1 MKTGST
7 FEFPGFPLQHLFT
20 ATAIPLNKPDLDLI
34 LPRSPAMHA
43 SSRFHL
49 RNFFQPAT
57 SLAAVALVVI
67 SVVLSCSQPA
77 SALPAFARK
86 YGLRCSACHESW
98 PMLNYFGQKFKDN
111 GYQLMN
117 DRDAPIWQNP
127 GYWPVTFRITP
138 IWHRVSVG
146 KVAVDT
152 YSTIGGVPTVTGTA
166 IQRVES
172 SGFDLSGLDF
182 HTAGTLEKNISFYL
196 LPSSDPTGAFHFE
209 QVFVRLDNI
218 AHSSWLNIKLGRFEL
233 DNLLSEKRIL
243 TLTGN
248 GGIYQTYHFIPVG
261 DGNIFGQIGDNQLGL
276 EYLGHSADDRTRI
289 GASLVSSNDGN
300 VNLTLGANSYTG
312 FFTGSQAF
320 DLGRMGVQR
329 VGFYAMVGQAATY
342 YPTAGGVPIA
352 GSGIGN
358 KSFSREGFVGQ
369 FYFGP
374 HVDLT
379 VVTQHGS
386 DNAWF
391 GQGYG
396 NAVGT
401 DGNGGTTATCSS
413 PTPGC
418 PLNNVPGTALPTGS
432 QAPSWNGATF
442 EGHYVYSPQLIFI
455 GRYEL
460 ERMSQQADGSAY
472 TTVGPNGILGPT
484 PSTFGNI
491 STYTIGFRYNPFMT
505 SRAGLAWHNEYNW
518 LHQDGTGPLNPTT
531 GALTNINT
539 SELLMGLDFD
549 F

>member
-1 MKTGST
+1 MHVKKR
-7 FEFPGFPLQHLFT
+7 LQ
-20 ATAIPLNKPDLDLI
+20 
-34 LPRSPAMHA
+34 RC
-43 SSRFHL
+43 
-49 RNFFQPAT
+49 NFAYFAT
-57 SLAAVALVVI
+57 SLSAVSLILV
-67 SVVLSCSQPA
+67 SVVLTCSQPA
-77 SALPAFARK
+77 NALPAFARK

-138 IWHRVSVG
+138 IWHRVSAG
-146 KVAVDT
+146 KVEVDT
-152 YSTIGGVPTVTGTA
+152 YADGNPTGSTV
-166 IQRVES
+166 QRVTS

-182 HTAGTLEKNISFYL
+182 HTGGTLEKNISFYL

-218 AHSSWLNIKLGRFEL
+218 FHSSWFNIKLGRFEL

-276 EYLGHSADDRTRI
+276 EYMGHSANDRTRI
-289 GASLVSSNDGN
+289 SASLVSSSDGN
-300 VNLTLGANSYTG
+300 VNLSTGANSYTG
-312 FFTGSQAF
+312 FFAGSQAF
-320 DLGRMGVQR
+320 DTGKLGVQR
-329 VGFYAMVGQAATY
+329 IGFYAMVGEAATY
-342 YPTAGGVPIA
+342 YLTQGGVPLG
-352 GSGIGN
+352 GSGVAN
-358 KSFSREGFVGQ
+358 KGFSREGFVGQ

-386 DNAWF
+386 DNPWF

-396 NAVGT
+396 NAILT

-413 PTPGC
+413 PTPLC
-418 PLNNVPGTALPTGS
+418 PLNNVPGTVLPAGAQT
-432 QAPSWNGATF
+432 PTWNGATF

-460 ERMSQQADGSAY
+460 EKMSQQANGAACTVCTGGLGGGQSAS
-472 TTVGPNGILGPT
+472 NL
-484 PSTFGNI
+484 GNI
-491 STYTIGFRYNPFMT
+491 TSYTVGFRYNPFMT

-518 LHQDGTGPLNPTT
+518 LHQDGTGPAIGLPY
-531 GALTNINT
+531 ANINT
-539 SELLMGLDFD
+539 SEVLMGLDFD

>member
-1 MKTGST
+1 MRVSKY
-7 FEFPGFPLQHLFT
+7 PRLRKLF
-20 ATAIPLNKPDLDLI
+20 
-34 LPRSPAMHA
+34 RS
-43 SSRFHL
+43 
-49 RNFFQPAT
+49 AT
-57 SLAAVALVVI
+57 SALFAALFLVPL
-67 SVVLSCSQPA
+67 VLTCSQPA
-77 SALPAFARK
+77 HALPAFARK

-127 GYWPVTFRITP
+127 GYWPVVFRITP
-138 IWHRVSVG
+138 IWHRVSTG
-146 KVAVDT
+146 KVQVDT
-152 YSTIGGVPTVTGTA
+152 YTAGAPDGGQA
-166 IQRVES
+166 IQRVSS

-182 HTAGTLEKNISFYL
+182 HTGGTLEKNISFYL

-209 QVFVRLDNI
+209 QVFVRFDNI
-218 AHSSWLNIKLGRFEL
+218 FHSSWFNFKLGRFEL

-248 GGIYQTYHFIPVG
+248 GGIYQTYHFMPQG
-261 DGNIFGQIGDNQLGL
+261 DGNIFGQIGDNQLGI
-276 EYLGHSADDRTRI
+276 EYMGHSADDRTRI
-289 GASLVSSNDGN
+289 SASLVSSSDGN
-300 VNLTLGANSYTG
+300 VNLSTGANSYSG
-312 FFTGSQAF
+312 FFAGSQAF
-320 DLGRMGVQR
+320 DLGKLGVQR
-329 VGFYAMVGQAATY
+329 VGFYAMAGEAATY
-342 YPTAGGVPIA
+342 YLTQGGVPLG
-352 GSGIGN
+352 GSGIAN
-358 KSFSREGFVGQ
+358 KSYSREGFVGQ

-386 DNAWF
+386 DNVWF

-396 NAVGT
+396 NAILT

-413 PTPGC
+413 PQAGC
-418 PLNNVPGTALPTGS
+418 PANNVPGTALPVGA

-455 GRYEL
+455 SRYEV
-460 ERMSQQADGSAY
+460 EKMSQQANGAACTACLQSSTGTY
-472 TTVGPNGILGPT
+472 TAVGAT
-484 PSTFGNI
+484 PSNFGNI
-491 STYTIGFRYNPFMT
+491 TSYTIGFRYNPFMT

-518 LHQDGTGPLNPTT
+518 LHQDGTGPANLST

-539 SELLMGLDFD
+539 GEILMGLDFD